1 MKKLTKNEMLKIE
14 GGVNWV
20 VVTFVSAAVSFVA
33 GIFEGIIN
41 PKRCNS

>member
-1 MKKLTKNEMLKIE
+1 MKKLSNEEMKQIE

-41 PKRCNS
+41 LNKCNS

>member
-1 MKKLTKNEMLKIE
+1 MKKLTNEEMNQIK

-41 PKRCNS
+41 PKKCNS